1 MAERIDRLY
10 MSELITLIR
19 KRDNRSGVAWCK
31 NHNVDV
37 YIDRGDQYVLELEF
51 NEAYNLPAVNRFKE
65 KYKENWEIEYE
76 LAQQGKK
83 GQSPVAA
90 AARVRSN
97 GRYKPKGKD
106 SEDFMKRFKK

>member
-1 MAERIDRLY
+1 MIERIDRF
-10 MSELITLIR
+10 MSELIVVLR

-31 NHNVDV
+31 ENNVDV
-37 YIDRGDQYVLELEF
+37 YIDRGDQYVLEFEF

-65 KYKENWEIEYE
+65 KYKENWENEYE

-83 GQSPVAA
+83 GQTSVA

-97 GRYKPKGKD
+97 DKYKPKSKD